1 MTEVTIT
8 QNALGSQEHLP
19 RRGPVAEVQH
29 PGAVD
34 IAVPAHSMARR
45 VRGWTLWLLIGA
57 LLIWSWGPAEMF
69 RVTSLVSDW
78 RNMAEFGGAFLHP
91 DFRDWSDYLADMIV
105 TIQIAIWGTALAA
118 ILGAPFA
125 ILSSSN
131 ICPQWIVQPVRR
143 LMDACRAINEI
154 VFALLFV
161 VAVGLGPFAGVMAL
175 FVHNTGVFSKLY
187 SEAVEA
193 IDPRPVEGIRATGAR
208 RLPEIVFGVIPQ
220 VVPLWS
226 SFILYRLETN
236 VRSATTLGIVGA
248 GGIGQTLYESIR
260 AFHYAETAAQ
270 MIIVVAAVIAIDIVS
285 ARLRKALV

>member
-1 MTEVTIT
+1 MTEATLPTLHRTSPTPAAAVTGQGQDDIPIPRY
-8 QNALGSQEHLP
+8 SLP
-19 RRGPVAEVQH
+19 RRA
-29 PGAVD
+29 
-34 IAVPAHSMARR
+34 
-45 VRGWTLWLLIGA
+45 RGWTLWLALLA

-69 RVTSLVSDW
+69 RAASLISDW
-78 RNMAEFGGAFLHP
+78 QNMAEFGRAFLHP
-91 DFRDWSDYLADMIV
+91 NFRDWDSYLADMIV
-105 TIQIAIWGTALAA
+105 TVQIAVWGTALAA
-118 ILGAPFA
+118 MLGVPFA

-131 ICPQWIVQPVRR
+131 ICPQWVVQPVRR

-208 RLPEIVFGVIPQ
+208 RIPEVVFGVIPQ
-220 VVPLWS
+220 VIPLWS

-260 AFHYAETAAQ
+260 AFQYAETAAQ
-270 MIIVVAAVIAIDIVS
+270 VLVVVVTVVVIDMIS
-285 ARLRKALV
+285 ARLRKTLV